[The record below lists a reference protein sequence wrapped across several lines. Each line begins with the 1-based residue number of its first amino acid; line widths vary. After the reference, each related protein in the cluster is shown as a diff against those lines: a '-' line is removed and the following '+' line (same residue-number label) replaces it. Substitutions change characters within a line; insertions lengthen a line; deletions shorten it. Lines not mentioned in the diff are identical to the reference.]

1 MEKCARESK
10 LSTNQLEQ
18 FNRSSFI
25 LEISDIPRRKNED
38 DIELLKTVAGEADI
52 IGFEQN
58 QVGADHRTLGRET
71 APIMVKFV
79 KRKIE

>member
-18 FNRSSFI
+18 FNRSSFM

-58 QVGADHRTLGRET
+58 QVGADHRTLARET